1 MIDALSRVNL
11 NRFFGIRNGPR
22 CGGVRAGAGSGSIF
36 FIADSDRE
44 TSETWRNHF
53 FGKSLFAKFRDF
65 RA

>member
-1 MIDALSRVNL
+1 MNFFLFKRYSELEMIQ
-11 NRFFGIRNGPR
+11 
-22 CGGVRAGAGSGSIF
+22 GVLGSGRARAGAGSRSIF